1 MIRGQNPMVLF
12 PNLPRLL
19 EAVVK
24 SLDPSSSA
32 DREAVLDAA
41 TEILGQVVR
50 TCVPSIKLSRVKTD
64 FGTFASD
71 SPPSTS
77 IRSHNVWQSGPARA
91 R

>member
-1 MIRGQNPMVLF
+1 MVLY

-50 TCVPSIKLSRVKTD
+50 T
-64 FGTFASD
+64 
-71 SPPSTS
+71 
-77 IRSHNVWQSGPARA
+77 
-91 R
+91 